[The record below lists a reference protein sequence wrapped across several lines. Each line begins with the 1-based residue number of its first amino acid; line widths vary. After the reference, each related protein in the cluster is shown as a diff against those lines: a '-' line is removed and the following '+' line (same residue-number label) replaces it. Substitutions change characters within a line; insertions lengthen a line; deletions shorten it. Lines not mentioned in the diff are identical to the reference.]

1 MVRGNINSTNENPK
15 KSMKRHQLLIHLAN
29 RVIAVATAAA
39 IFVAPVTVT
48 LASPPNHER
57 QKSEH
62 AVQRLRHI
70 IVIYQEN
77 WSFDSLYGQFPG
89 ANGLQHGF
97 DTLSQYDKSSNYTS
111 LFYRAARPLNNGAPD
126 PNFPASPDGYLALW
140 SDHTV
145 ALPLFPFDFTNYI
158 DADATTGD
166 IVHRFYTE
174 QLQIDNGALEAKKN
188 DLSKFVTWSDNPGLV
203 LSYLDATNLPEG
215 VLAQQFTL
223 CDNFFHSAYGGSFL
237 NHQWLISAQSPPW
250 TTAIPAGWQSSYDS
264 TTKTLHDNQL
274 TFDGEY
280 GVNTIQPSR
289 APFSPSTTDPA
300 RRLLINNTDPSQ
312 PGYTVTIGNRLDDA
326 GVSWKWYSGGWNVAL
341 QNNTQAANDPD
352 IIFQF
357 HHQPF
362 AYFTKYAPFLTAPNA
377 NYTTSPPLN
386 PNTTGPNAHLQDETQ
401 FWSDLQHNRLPA
413 VSFIKFA
420 GIDNEHPGYTNVVTG
435 QQHVADVVN
444 AVRNSNIWDKC
455 AIIVTYDENGGRWD
469 HVAPPVRDDAW
480 GTGVR
485 VPAIII
491 SPLARQ
497 GYIDHRQYET
507 VSILKLLE
515 FRFNLAP
522 LAARDADA
530 AVNDLVD
537 AFTE

>member
-1 MVRGNINSTNENPK
+1 
-15 KSMKRHQLLIHLAN
+15 MKPRRLLIDLVK
-29 RVIAVATAAA
+29 RGTAVAMA
-39 IFVAPVTVT
+39 VAVFMGPTGIMF
-48 LASPPNHER
+48 ADPPNHDRER
-57 QKSEH
+57 SEH
-62 AVQRLRHI
+62 AVQRLRNI

-97 DTLSQYDKSSNYTS
+97 DTLPQYDKSSNYTS
-111 LFYRAARPLNNGAPD
+111 LFYQTSRPLNNGVAD
-126 PNFPASPDGYLALW
+126 PNFPASPDGHLALS

-145 ALPLFPFDFTNYI
+145 ALPLIPFDFTNYI
-158 DADATTGD
+158 NPSTTTGD

-174 QLQIDNGALEAKKN
+174 QLQIDNGALEPKKN

-215 VLAQQFTL
+215 ILAQQFTL

-237 NHQWLISAQSPPW
+237 NHQWLIAAQTPPW
-250 TTAIPAGWQSSYDS
+250 TTTIPSGWQSSYDPA
-264 TTKTLHDNQL
+264 TKTLHDNQL
-274 TFDGEY
+274 TFDGQY
-280 GVNTIQPSR
+280 GVNTIQPAK

-300 RRLLINNTDPSQ
+300 RRLLINNTDPAQ
-312 PGYTVTIGNRLDDA
+312 PGYVVTIGNRLDDA
-326 GVSWKWYSGGWNVAL
+326 GISWKWYAGGWNVAL
-341 QNNTQAANDPD
+341 QNNTQAANDPN

-362 AYFTKYAPFLTAPNA
+362 AYFTKYAPFLNAPNA
-377 NYTTSPPLN
+377 NYTSSPPLN
-386 PNTTGPNAHLQDETQ
+386 PDTTGPNAHLQDETR
-401 FWSDLQHNRLPA
+401 FWDDLQHNRLPA
-413 VSFIKFA
+413 ISFIKFA
-420 GIDNEHPGYTNVVTG
+420 GIDNEHPGYTNVVRG
-435 QQHVADVVN
+435 QQHVADVVR
-444 AVRNSNIWDKC
+444 AVQNSNIWNKC

-469 HVAPPVRDDAW
+469 HAAPPVRSDGW

-491 SPLARQ
+491 SPLART
-497 GYIDHRQYET
+497 GYVDHTEFET
-507 VSILKLLE
+507 VSMLKFLE

-522 LAARDADA
+522 LSARDADP
-530 AVNDLVD
+530 AVNDLVE

>member
-1 MVRGNINSTNENPK
+1 MKLTAKNSNQA
-15 KSMKRHQLLIHLAN
+15 RACALIAIS
-29 RVIAVATAAA
+29 IAFATLGVSKATADQ
-39 IFVAPVTVT
+39 PEN
-48 LASPPNHER
+48 LRRER
-57 QKSEH
+57 QRSEH

-111 LFYRAARPLNNGAPD
+111 LFYKTPRPLNGFPPVPD
-126 PNFPASPDGYLALW
+126 PNFPASPDGNLALW
-140 SDHTV
+140 SDNGV
-145 ALPLFPFDFTNYI
+145 ALPVFPFDFTNYI
-158 DADATTGD
+158 DADTTTGD
-166 IVHRFYTE
+166 IVHRFYTQ
-174 QLQIDNGALEAKKN
+174 QLQIDNGALEPKKN
-188 DLSKFVTWSDNPGLV
+188 DLGKFLTWSDNPGLV
-203 LSYLDATNLPEG
+203 LSYLDATDLPEG
-215 VLAQQFTL
+215 ELAQQYTL

-237 NHQWLISAQSPPW
+237 NHQWLIAAQTPPW
-250 TTAIPAGWQSSYDS
+250 TTAIPAGWQSTYDPA
-264 TTKTLHDNQL
+264 TKTLHDNQL
-274 TFDGEY
+274 TFDGQF
-280 GVNTIQPSR
+280 GVNTIQPAK

-300 RRLLINNTDPSQ
+300 RRLLINNTDPTQ
-312 PGYTVTIGNRLDDA
+312 PGYVETVGNRLDDA
-326 GVSWKWYSGGWNVAL
+326 RISWKWYSGGWNVAL
-341 QNNTQAANDPD
+341 QNNTQAANDPN

-362 AYFTKYAPFLTAPNA
+362 AYFTKYAPFLDAPNA

-386 PNTTGPNAHLQDETQ
+386 PDTTGPNAHLQDETQ
-401 FWSDLQHNRLPA
+401 FLNDLRHNRLPA

-420 GIDNEHPGYTNVVTG
+420 GIDNEHPGYTNVVRG
-435 QQHVADVVN
+435 QQHVADIVA
-444 AVRNSNIWDKC
+444 AVRNSNVWNKC

-469 HVAPPVRDDAW
+469 HVAPPVRDDGW

-485 VPAIII
+485 VPTLII
-491 SPLARQ
+491 SPFARN
-497 GYIDHRQYET
+497 GYVDHREYET

-522 LAARDADA
+522 LAARDADP

>member
-1 MVRGNINSTNENPK
+1 M
-15 KSMKRHQLLIHLAN
+15 KSQQNMKHRQSLIDLVK
-29 RVIAVATAAA
+29 RISAVATAATL
-39 IFVAPVTVT
+39 FVGPAGVTF
-48 LASPPNHER
+48 ANPPNHER
-57 QKSEH
+57 QQSEH

-89 ANGLQHGF
+89 ANGLQQGF
-97 DTLSQYDKSSNYTS
+97 DTLRQYNKSTNYTS
-111 LFYRAARPLNNGAPD
+111 LIYETPLPLNNGVAD
-126 PNFPASPDGYLALW
+126 PNFPAAPDGNLALW

-145 ALPLFPFDFTNYI
+145 ALPLIPFDFTNYI
-158 DADATTGD
+158 AANQTTGD

-174 QLQIDNGALEAKKN
+174 QLQIDNGALEAKKS
-188 DLSKFVTWSDNPGLV
+188 DLDKFVTWSDNPGLV

-215 VLAQQFTL
+215 DLAQQFTL

-237 NHQWLISAQSPPW
+237 NHQWLISAQTPPW
-250 TTAIPAGWQSSYDS
+250 TTAIPSGWQSSYDP

-274 TFDGEY
+274 TFDGQY
-280 GVNTIQPSR
+280 GVNTIQPAK

-326 GVSWKWYSGGWNVAL
+326 RVSWKWYSGGWTVAL
-341 QNNTQAANDPD
+341 QNNTQAANDPN

-362 AYFTKYAPFLTAPNA
+362 AYCTKYAPFLTAPTA

-386 PNTTGPNAHLQDETQ
+386 PNTTGPQAHLQDETQ
-401 FWSDLQHNRLPA
+401 FWTDLQHNNLPA

-420 GIDNEHPGYTNVVTG
+420 GIDNEHPGYTNVLRG

-444 AVRNSNIWDKC
+444 AVRNSNVWNTC

-469 HVAPPVRDDAW
+469 HVAPPVRNDGW

-491 SPLARQ
+491 SPLARN
-497 GYIDHRQYET
+497 GYIDHTEYET

-522 LAARDADA
+522 LSGRDADPN
-530 AVNDLVD
+530 VNDLVD
-537 AFTE
+537 AFTQ

>member
-1 MVRGNINSTNENPK
+1 M
-15 KSMKRHQLLIHLAN
+15 KSRQLLLHLVKPAA
-29 RVIAVATAAA
+29 AVATAAA
-39 IFVAPVTVT
+39 IFAGPTG
-48 LASPPNHER
+48 LAFADPPNRER

-97 DTLSQYDKSSNYTS
+97 DTLSQYDKSANYTS
-111 LFYRAARPLNNGAPD
+111 LIYKTPRPVNNGVAD
-126 PNFPASPDGYLALW
+126 PNFPASPDGNLALW
-140 SDHTV
+140 SDHSV
-145 ALPLFPFDFTNYI
+145 ALPLIPFDFTNYI
-158 DADATTGD
+158 DANATTGD
-166 IVHRFYTE
+166 VVHRFYTE
-174 QLQIDNGALEAKKN
+174 QLQIDNAALEPKKN
-188 DLSKFVTWSDNPGLV
+188 DLGKFVTWSDNPGLV

-215 VLAQQFTL
+215 LLAQQFTL

-237 NHQWLISAQSPPW
+237 NHQWLIAAQTPPW
-250 TTAIPAGWQSSYDS
+250 TTRIPAGWQSSYDAA
-264 TTKTLHDNQL
+264 TKTLHDNQL
-274 TFDGEY
+274 TFDGQY
-280 GVNTIQPSR
+280 AVNTIQPAR
-289 APFSPSTTDPA
+289 APFSPNTTDPA

-326 GVSWKWYSGGWNVAL
+326 GVTWKWYSGGWNVAL

-362 AYFTKYAPFLTAPNA
+362 AYYTKYAPFLEAPTG
-377 NYTTSPPLN
+377 NYTSSPPLN
-386 PNTTGPNAHLQDETQ
+386 PATTGPNAHLQDETQ
-401 FWSDLQHNRLPA
+401 FLADLQHNRLPA

-435 QQHVADVVN
+435 QQHVADLVR
-444 AVRNSNIWDKC
+444 AVQNSNIWNTS

-469 HVAPPVRDDAW
+469 HVAPPVRSDGW

-485 VPAIII
+485 VPTIII
-491 SPLARQ
+491 SPMARQ
-497 GYIDHRQYET
+497 GYIDHREYET
-507 VSILKLLE
+507 VSILKFLE
-515 FRFNLAP
+515 SRFNLAP
-522 LAARDADA
+522 LSARDADP

-537 AFTE
+537 AFSE